1 MSGVLSIL
9 LLLETSRNVCRK
21 LCRSSKK
28 VGTKL
33 VPSRI
38 RSFNSGS
45 ILGMGSGI
53 VVVTVAGIVT
63 GDALV
68 SYWADLATERERHLT
83 TGKRAERTKLD
94 FRCPICHYA
103 FCKASCLNSTR
114 RRQLTFRSVAKG
126 A

>member
-1 MSGVLSIL
+1 MGFFLFCCYSKHHGTFVENYVEALKR
-9 LLLETSRNVCRK
+9 LEQSWYHHV
-21 LCRSSKK
+21 SDH
-28 VGTKL
+28 
-33 VPSRI
+33 
-38 RSFNSGS
+38 SGS
-45 ILGMGSGI
+45 IFGMGSGI

>member
-1 MSGVLSIL
+1 MGFFLFCCYLKHHGTFVENYVEALKR
-9 LLLETSRNVCRK
+9 LEQSWYRHV
-21 LCRSSKK
+21 SDH
-28 VGTKL
+28 
-33 VPSRI
+33 
-38 RSFNSGS
+38 SGS

-83 TGKRAERTKLD
+83 TGKRAERTNLD
-94 FRCPICHYA
+94 VPRPLCHS
-103 FCKASCLNSTR
+103 ASGQASYLVCAPPAYE
-114 RRQLTFRSVAKG
+114 LTFRSVAKG